1 MSATTAPARP
11 DLVEQRPSP
20 ARRVWALAR
29 LELTLLVRNRTALF
43 NALAL
48 APLTVLAVSSFLL
61 PDAAEGRGAV
71 AATLLGTLLVFALV
85 FAGYYNLCTTAVAR
99 REELM
104 LKRLTTGELTRGEVL
119 VAMSVPAFAVI
130 LAQVVLGAVA
140 VAVLVEAPP
149 LRNPVLVVLALVLG
163 FTALAGLGMATAIV
177 TRTVESAQITTLLP
191 LGALM
196 LLSGSTFPLDLMPD
210 AMCAVAE
217 RTPLAAVNQLMTLGL
232 SGIAP
237 DGDAVGLRESFAAG
251 AQPALVL
258 FAWTVLAA
266 YLVQKRMSWE
276 PRR

>member
-1 MSATTAPARP
+1 M
-11 DLVEQRPSP
+11 
-20 ARRVWALAR
+20 
-29 LELTLLVRNRTALF
+29 
-43 NALAL
+43 
-48 APLTVLAVSSFLL
+48 
-61 PDAAEGRGAV
+61 
-71 AATLLGTLLVFALV
+71 
-85 FAGYYNLCTTAVAR
+85 
-99 REELM
+99 
-104 LKRLTTGELTRGEVL
+104 
-119 VAMSVPAFAVI
+119 
-130 LAQVVLGAVA
+130 
-140 VAVLVEAPP
+140 
-149 LRNPVLVVLALVLG
+149 
-163 FTALAGLGMATAIV
+163 
-177 TRTVESAQITTLLP
+177 ESAQITTLLP

-210 AMCAVAE
+210 AMRAVAE

>member
-85 FAGYYNLCTTAVAR
+85 FADYYNLCTTTVAR

-149 LRNPVLVVLALVLG
+149 LRNPCSSCSRSCSVSPRSPA
-163 FTALAGLGMATAIV
+163 
-177 TRTVESAQITTLLP
+177 SAWP
-191 LGALM
+191 PR
-196 LLSGSTFPLDLMPD
+196 SS
-210 AMCAVAE
+210 
-217 RTPLAAVNQLMTLGL
+217 
-232 SGIAP
+232 
-237 DGDAVGLRESFAAG
+237 
-251 AQPALVL
+251 PAR
-258 FAWTVLAA
+258 W
-266 YLVQKRMSWE
+266 SP
-276 PRR
+276 PRSPRCCRSAR